1 MCVESGTPDPDELA
15 AAGPRAAP
23 GAAVDPIV
31 LEPVDELSVTVL
43 TDNTFDALLADSEI
57 GTRARLG
64 SGGRVPGEQYVDGLA
79 APGLVAE
86 HGFSAVVTV
95 RRGDHEH
102 TLLFDTGIS
111 PDGMATN
118 GRRLDVDPGDFAA
131 VVLSHGHGDHTGGFP
146 GLTRWLGRTRMPLAL
161 HPGAWSPRRIAPP
174 AGPAFEMPTLSR
186 RALEAE
192 GFDVLERREPS
203 VLLAGSVLVTG
214 EVDRTTEFETGMP
227 HHEAWHDGGWRPDP
241 WIADDQALVVDV
253 RGRGLVVITGCGH
266 AGAVNIARHALRLT
280 GADHLH
286 ALLGGLH
293 LTGPGFEKI
302 IEPTV
307 DALRELAPDAIVP
320 AHCTGWRAQMRIAS
334 ELPDAFVP
342 GSVGSRYRFAAT

>member
-1 MCVESGTPDPDELA
+1 M
-15 AAGPRAAP
+15 
-23 GAAVDPIV
+23 
-31 LEPVDELSVTVL
+31 
-43 TDNTFDALLADSEI
+43 
-57 GTRARLG
+57 
-64 SGGRVPGEQYVDGLA
+64 
-79 APGLVAE
+79 
-86 HGFSAVVTV
+86 
-95 RRGDHEH
+95 
-102 TLLFDTGIS
+102 
-111 PDGMATN
+111 
-118 GRRLDVDPGDFAA
+118 
-131 VVLSHGHGDHTGGFP
+131 
-146 GLTRWLGRTRMPLAL
+146 
-161 HPGAWSPRRIAPP
+161 
-174 AGPAFEMPTLSR
+174 
-186 RALEAE
+186 
-192 GFDVLERREPS
+192 
-203 VLLAGSVLVTG
+203 
-214 EVDRTTEFETGMP
+214 
-227 HHEAWHDGGWRPDP
+227 
-241 WIADDQALVVDV
+241 VDV